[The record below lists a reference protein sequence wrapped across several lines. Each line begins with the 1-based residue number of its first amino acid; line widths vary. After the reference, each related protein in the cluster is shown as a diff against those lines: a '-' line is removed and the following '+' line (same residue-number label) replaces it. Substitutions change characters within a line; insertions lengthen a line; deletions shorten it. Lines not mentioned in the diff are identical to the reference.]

1 MIITVSLEKNRMNL
15 QEIIM
20 PKYRVTATVYTDVH
34 IDVEAD
40 NPTEARDKAEG
51 IDGGEWVEDDGWSG
65 DFRIDA
71 VFVYDGDG
79 DYHEVS
85 NDVEEW

>member
-1 MIITVSLEKNRMNL
+1 
-15 QEIIM
+15 M
-20 PKYRVTATVYTDVH
+20 PKYRVTATIYTDVH
-34 IDVEAD
+34 MDLEAD
-40 NPTEARDKAEG
+40 NPTEAKEKAEG
-51 IDGGEWVEDDGWSG
+51 MEGEGWIEDDGWSG

-71 VFVYDGDG
+71 VFVYDDDG

>member
-1 MIITVSLEKNRMNL
+1 
-15 QEIIM
+15 M
-20 PKYRVTATVYTDVH
+20 PKYRITATVYTDVH

>member
-1 MIITVSLEKNRMNL
+1 
-15 QEIIM
+15 M
-20 PKYRVTATVYTDVH
+20 PKYRVTATVYTDIY

-40 NPTEARDKAEG
+40 NPTEAKDKAEG
-51 IDGGEWVEDDGWSG
+51 IDGGEWVEDDPDRWSG

-71 VFVYDGDG
+71 VFVYDDDG